1 MMNIYKSIIEFVYI
15 TINIININ
23 VDIIKF
29 YATIQP
35 NYSK

>member
-1 MMNIYKSIIEFVYI
+1 MMNIYKSIIEFIYI
-15 TINIININ
+15 TFNIINLN
-23 VDIIKF
+23 VDIIKI